1 MIIFEMLFTP
11 FEAIIILEAA
21 EAVLKTILS
30 LKLYHYEQ
38 VQVKLIN
45 PNPLNALYLWNI
57 SL

>member
-1 MIIFEMLFTP
+1 MIIFEMLSTP

-45 PNPLNALYLWNI
+45 PNPLNALYL
-57 SL
+57 